1 MYFDLEPKSRREDLY
16 DFEEPLGKLLDLLK
30 GRRARAPLITITGLR
45 RTGKTSL
52 VRTALKESGMPH
64 LTLNGMAFADVPMI
78 KTRSLLRVL
87 ERELRETIE
96 REKRWAKKFLDVLDG
111 IRWLK
116 INSKPPWIH
125 FEWEKSIREFDLLDI
140 VHSLNRWAKE
150 NRTKFILV
158 FDEAQEFRRLAGYRL
173 QALMAHIYDQ
183 IEGIQMIVTGSQI
196 GFLHDFLGVND
207 PEAPLYGRAATEIG
221 VPRIPEDLA
230 ADFLTK
236 GFEQAGVKPHAG
248 AIELAVKR
256 LDGIIGWLTFFG
268 SKSVDAGGPTEKIL
282 EETIEKGSE
291 LAARELGNFLKVRKQ
306 ASKRYVK
313 ILKGAARLGP
323 ASWTELKR
331 DLELGER
338 KHIAD
343 NVFSDLVENLV
354 KGGFLAKNEDGT
366 YSVSDPILTHAL
378 RRGLVK

>member
-30 GRRARAPLITITGLR
+30 GRRARAPLITVTGSR

-52 VRTALKESGMPH
+52 IKTALNESGMPY
-64 LTLNGMAFADVPMI
+64 LTLDGMDFADVPAI

-87 ERELRETIE
+87 ERELSETIE
-96 REKRWAKKFLDVLDG
+96 REKRWAKKFLDALDG
-111 IRWLK
+111 IQWLK
-116 INSKPPWIH
+116 IDSKPPWIH
-125 FEWEKSIREFDLLDI
+125 FEWERSSRDFDLLDI
-140 VHSLNRWAKE
+140 VHSLNRWARE

-158 FDEAQEFRRLAGYRL
+158 LDEAQEFRRLAGYRL

-183 IEGIQMIVTGSQI
+183 IEGIQMIVTGSQV
-196 GFLHDFLGVND
+196 GFLHDFLGVNN
-207 PEAPLYGRAATEIG
+207 PEAPLYGRTAAEIE
-221 VPRIPEDLA
+221 VPRIAEDLA

-236 GFEQAGVKPHAG
+236 GFEQAGVEPHAG
-248 AIELAVKR
+248 AIDLAVKR

-268 SKSVDAGGPTEKIL
+268 SKSVEAGGPTEKIL

-306 ASKRYVK
+306 ASKRYIK
-313 ILKGAARLGP
+313 ILKGAARLGR
-323 ASWTELKR
+323 ASWTDLKR

-366 YSVSDPILTHAL
+366 YSVVDLILVHAL